1 MAAIKVEPA
10 SDDET
15 DTVSSVHDFL
25 QINIKNEFS
34 VPPEAETSEVEV
46 CSVSIGFFLEGSVT
60 VKFNPTC
67 VSKNKP
73 NVTNSKH

>member
-1 MAAIKVEPA
+1 MAAIKIEPA

-34 VPPEAETSEVEV
+34 VPAEAEISEVQV
-46 CSVSIGFFLEGSVT
+46 CSVSVEFCF
-60 VKFNPTC
+60 
-67 VSKNKP
+67 
-73 NVTNSKH
+73 

>member
-1 MAAIKVEPA
+1 MAAIKIEPA
-10 SDDET
+10 SDDEI

-34 VPPEAETSEVEV
+34 VPAEAETSEVQV
-46 CSVSIGFFLEGSVT
+46 CSVSVEFFFNASVT
-60 VKFNPTC
+60 AKFNPTC
-67 VSKNKP
+67 FSKNKP

>member
-15 DTVSSVHDFL
+15 ETVSSVHDFL

-34 VPPEAETSEVEV
+34 VPAEEETSEVQV
-46 CSVSIGFFLEGSVT
+46 HSVGFF
-60 VKFNPTC
+60 
-67 VSKNKP
+67 
-73 NVTNSKH
+73 

>member
-10 SDDET
+10 SDDEI

-34 VPPEAETSEVEV
+34 VPPESETSEIQV
-46 CSVSIGFFLEGSVT
+46 CSVSVGFF
-60 VKFNPTC
+60 
-67 VSKNKP
+67 
-73 NVTNSKH
+73 